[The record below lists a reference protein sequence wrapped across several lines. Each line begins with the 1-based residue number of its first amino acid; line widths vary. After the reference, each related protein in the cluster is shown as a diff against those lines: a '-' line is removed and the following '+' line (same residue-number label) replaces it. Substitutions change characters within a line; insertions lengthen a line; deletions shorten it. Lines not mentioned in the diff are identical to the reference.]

1 MRENNA
7 IRALG
12 KKVIYRIAL
21 FVLVYLSL
29 VALGLLLLYIGYKW
43 ATSWGV
49 GLMEQVFDSTNSG
62 IVMLI
67 IIGIYLGIIALCLM
81 FGLFLLKF
89 IFTRQSDEEDGR
101 ILVNEN
107 DCPQLFQLISEVAQ
121 ATKCPMPHKV
131 FLSTEINAC
140 VFFNTTFWS
149 MFFPVRKN
157 LVLGAGLFAT
167 TSTEEIKGILAHEFG
182 HFSQESMKIGSVV
195 YTANIV
201 LGNLVYG
208 EDAWDRWV
216 DRWSGFEW
224 SPFAIF
230 GSLTRFFTVTV
241 RLLLQAVYRYV
252 NIAYRELSRQ
262 MEFDADNI
270 ACKVVGKCV
279 MASSLYKT
287 AVMMQCSSNTHVAMM
302 RLDEKGKKADP
313 FEILELLSQIKANEE
328 GKTLEA
334 TQLLLAEVKTN
345 DEPTARFS
353 CKDVWDSHP
362 SDRERIQQLQ
372 NIPRPSNE
380 PLLPAWSIMPVRLR
394 HNLGELI
401 KFEHKTNENERVLIT
416 GDELKQW
423 LEKELIT
430 ELLDMRFRRFFMEC
444 GCIDLFNPMEE
455 TPAETVTYPFTKRN
469 RNIVTAYIRA
479 FEDAEQMIEIING
492 DLEVSAAYYKG
503 KCYSPDELP
512 TVEHSQYMEKMLPK
526 LKNVYRE
533 IYTYLRAGK
542 QGEVVERLYER
553 LFLLNKYIES
563 YQENIIA
570 PAETMVE
577 TWNNGN
583 KQKKDESALFSEYVQ
598 IFNELKGIVPSITPL
613 LSDDFIAN
621 ENCEGIVKLV
631 NECDVAKLEAHNE
644 EQMEDINECLRLLS
658 PFLDVL
664 QQQYEEL
671 KLTIGRIAQAEE
683 EGEIACEENA
693 KAVV

>member
-287 AVMMQCSSNTHVAMM
+287 AVMMQCSSNTHGAVGRA
-302 RLDEKGKKADP
+302 L
-313 FEILELLSQIKANEE
+313 
-328 GKTLEA
+328 
-334 TQLLLAEVKTN
+334 
-345 DEPTARFS
+345 
-353 CKDVWDSHP
+353 C
-362 SDRERIQQLQ
+362 
-372 NIPRPSNE
+372 
-380 PLLPAWSIMPVRLR
+380 WS
-394 HNLGELI
+394 
-401 KFEHKTNENERVLIT
+401 
-416 GDELKQW
+416 
-423 LEKELIT
+423 
-430 ELLDMRFRRFFMEC
+430 
-444 GCIDLFNPMEE
+444 LF
-455 TPAETVTYPFTKRN
+455 
-469 RNIVTAYIRA
+469 
-479 FEDAEQMIEIING
+479 
-492 DLEVSAAYYKG
+492 
-503 KCYSPDELP
+503 
-512 TVEHSQYMEKMLPK
+512 
-526 LKNVYRE
+526 
-533 IYTYLRAGK
+533 
-542 QGEVVERLYER
+542 
-553 LFLLNKYIES
+553 
-563 YQENIIA
+563 
-570 PAETMVE
+570 
-577 TWNNGN
+577 
-583 KQKKDESALFSEYVQ
+583 
-598 IFNELKGIVPSITPL
+598 
-613 LSDDFIAN
+613 
-621 ENCEGIVKLV
+621 
-631 NECDVAKLEAHNE
+631 
-644 EQMEDINECLRLLS
+644 
-658 PFLDVL
+658 
-664 QQQYEEL
+664 
-671 KLTIGRIAQAEE
+671 
-683 EGEIACEENA
+683 
-693 KAVV
+693 